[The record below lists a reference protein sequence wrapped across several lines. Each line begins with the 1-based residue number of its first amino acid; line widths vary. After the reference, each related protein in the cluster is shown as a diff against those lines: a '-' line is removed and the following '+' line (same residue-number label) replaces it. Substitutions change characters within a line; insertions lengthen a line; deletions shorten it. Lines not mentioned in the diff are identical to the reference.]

1 MNHQNIKTQS
11 IMHQFCVELASS
23 QIPLKAA
30 WHGRGYFGCRTK
42 SNTSNGGYLLYQS
55 AYDNDFLRNID

>member
-1 MNHQNIKTQS
+1 
-11 IMHQFCVELASS
+11 MHQFCVELASS

-30 WHGRGYFGCRTK
+30 WHGRDYFGCRTK
-42 SNTSNGGYLLYQS
+42 SNNSNGGYLLYQS